1 MPAPTLAAITAQLS
15 PTLTLSPARIHP
27 SQASR
32 APEQEATHP
41 TILSTTFH
49 IDCPGSSDE
58 LSAMEVTQKTVPI
71 QTLPVELL
79 SRIFLLGYS
88 DGVDPARPFKRKA
101 IEGLNFEVIISH
113 VCSHW
118 RGVALRTP
126 GLWTSLRM
134 RKPSHLERGKEF
146 VKRSRYCL
154 LDVMFDFV
162 ARKDHIPG
170 RTLCFDHFHEA
181 FDIAEAHAMRWR
193 SLLLR
198 LCDLECKGGAR
209 ARLHGCAPVPMLQ
222 SLQLWHLED
231 WGTSQ
236 NLFVATAKP
245 PVQILN
251 NDVPSLKNL
260 SLVGV
265 NLAWSQEHYLAD
277 LEQIEFAL
285 HSEGVRPSVKEW
297 EELLRASPNLWRL
310 SLHYSGPR
318 VEGAWTASPIPLA
331 HLSVLSLTDMDP
343 TLLCSVMQ
351 HLTMPTLRTLEM
363 ELPEQDFT
371 AFVDLISD
379 AQAPYFPILDDL
391 HISALDCSVESW
403 GRFLRTIP
411 KLSYLEA
418 DFRRIEHDFFDEL
431 FTKTTHSDEPEAST
445 SAAEQNKATTHTSLD
460 SVPES
465 SNPFYNVLLPRLRVL
480 KVAGLSAQNLLAYVT
495 FRKTAGYPVPRLVV
509 HDKMGIDDM
518 NALQEARVDVE
529 YYQYS
534 DDDDDDEEG
543 EEEDGEEEDCDEAGG
558 EEDEALEDGDEAEV
572 VDDEVEEN

>member
-1 MPAPTLAAITAQLS
+1 
-15 PTLTLSPARIHP
+15 
-27 SQASR
+27 
-32 APEQEATHP
+32 
-41 TILSTTFH
+41 
-49 IDCPGSSDE
+49 
-58 LSAMEVTQKTVPI
+58 MEVVQKKTAPI

-79 SRIFLLGYS
+79 SRVFLLGYS
-88 DGVDPARPFKRKA
+88 DGVDPARPFKRKT
-101 IEGLNFEVIISH
+101 IEGLNFEVIVSH
-113 VCSHW
+113 VCRHW
-118 RGVALRTP
+118 RAVAVKTP

-134 RKPSHLERGKEF
+134 RKPSHLDRGREF

-154 LDVMFDFV
+154 LDVMIDFV

-181 FDIAEAHAMRWR
+181 FDIAEGHAMRWR
-193 SLLLR
+193 SFLLR
-198 LCDLECKGGAR
+198 LCDLDCKAGAR

-265 NLAWSQEHYLAD
+265 NLAWSQEHFLVD

-318 VEGAWTASPIPLA
+318 VEGPWTTSPIPLA

-351 HLTMPTLRTLEM
+351 HLAMPALRTLEM

-379 AQAPYFPILDDL
+379 AQAPYFPVLEDL

-403 GRFLRTIP
+403 GKFLRTIP

-418 DFRRIEHDFFDEL
+418 DFRRIENDFFDQL
-431 FTKTTHSDEPEAST
+431 FTKVTRSDEPEAST
-445 SAAEQNKATTHTSLD
+445 SAAEQSNPATHTSLN
-460 SVPES
+460 SATEP
-465 SNPFYNVLLPRLRVL
+465 SNPFYDVLLPRLRVL
-480 KVAGLSAQNLLAYVT
+480 KVAGLSAQNLLAFVT

-534 DDDDDDEEG
+534 DDDDDEEG
-543 EEEDGEEEDCDEAGG
+543 DEEEEDGEEEACDE
-558 EEDEALEDGDEAEV
+558 DEVEGDEDLDDSEEAEE